1 MSTALDKN
9 NRQEQKSTRHY
20 AVVVLGAGPYGL
32 AVSAHLH
39 GHGVNVATFGKAA
52 YFWQNHMPTGML
64 LRSYW
69 WASNLSDPKGTY
81 SITRYFQMKGV
92 EPPDPL
98 PIETF
103 IDYALWFQ
111 KNAVPNVDE
120 TYIKVIERTDDSSY
134 RITLEDGRVVTSS
147 AVVLAPGL
155 QYYQYI
161 PEFYAHLPQSL
172 LSHTNEYKD
181 LAGFTGKRVAMI
193 GGGQA
198 ALECSA
204 LLNEQGAQVTVV
216 VRRQL
221 NWLSKADG
229 GTSFASAIHAVRAP
243 QAGMG
248 DGWSNVI
255 LEKLPYLLHSTVKPW
270 KNYVL
275 GKMHGPAGSEW
286 LMPRILGKVQVKEHA
301 NVVKAEAINDDTAVR
316 LTLSTGEVLEVEHV
330 ILGTGFR
337 PEVKSLPM
345 LSQDIK
351 DALRTYRGSPVL
363 SSWFE
368 SSVPGMY
375 FIGFSAARGFGPL
388 YRFVIG
394 SAAAARR
401 TAAAAVRYAASVKSG
416 AHS

>member
-1 MSTALDKN
+1 M
-9 NRQEQKSTRHY
+9 E
-20 AVVVLGAGPYGL
+20 
-32 AVSAHLH
+32 
-39 GHGVNVATFGKAA
+39 
-52 YFWQNHMPTGML
+52 
-64 LRSYW
+64 
-69 WASNLSDPKGTY
+69 
-81 SITRYFQMKGV
+81 GV

-98 PIETF
+98 PLETF

-111 KNAVPNVDE
+111 KNAAPNVDE

-161 PEFYAHLPQSL
+161 PEFYAHLPHSL

-181 LAGFTGKRVAMI
+181 LTGFAGKHVAMI

-221 NWLSKADG
+221 NWLSKGAV
-229 GTSFASAIHAVRAP
+229 GTPFTSAIHAVRAP

-286 LMPRILGKVQVKEHA
+286 LKPRILGKVQVKEHA
-301 NVVKAEAINDDTAVR
+301 NVVKVEAINDDTAVR

-345 LSQDIK
+345 LSQNIK

-416 AHS
+416 ARS